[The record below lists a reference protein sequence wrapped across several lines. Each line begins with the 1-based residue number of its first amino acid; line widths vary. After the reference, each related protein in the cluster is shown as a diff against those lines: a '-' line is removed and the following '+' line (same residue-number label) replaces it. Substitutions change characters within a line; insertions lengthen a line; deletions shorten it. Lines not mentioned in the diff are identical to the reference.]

1 LVASTLLKAEDRSR
15 VTDEGAHGLTA
26 TYPDPKAPY
35 DSSVDPA
42 WLARLPGD
50 LHWDA
55 LGELDKLILLGRL
68 AGSCPRC
75 GHGIN
80 HDIPKLTQT
89 PGGGKAES
97 VSTQDADES
106 RGPVDFVCNCLSSH
120 EKDKTGCGT
129 GFTLPSEMLVT
140 LPGHS

>member
-1 LVASTLLKAEDRSR
+1 
-15 VTDEGAHGLTA
+15 
-26 TYPDPKAPY
+26 
-35 DSSVDPA
+35 VDPA

-50 LHWDA
+50 LHWEA
-55 LGELDKLILLGRL
+55 LDELDKLILRGRL

-80 HDIPKLTQT
+80 HDIPITSQP

-97 VSTQDADES
+97 ASTPDADEA
-106 RGPVDFVCNCLSSH
+106 RRPLDFVCNCLSSH
-120 EKDKTGCGT
+120 EKDKTGCGA
-129 GFTLPSEMLVT
+129 GFALPWEMLVN